1 MEHLTCANG
10 QAKLCG
16 NDVRPARF
24 SGRYRE
30 ETMSFLDDD
39 RPAPKPKFAV
49 DDDLALLSL
58 EELEERIAAFKA
70 EIKRNEEDLERKRK
84 SLSAADSVFKI

>member
-1 MEHLTCANG
+1 MLCRGFASIGMSGSADTAGNG
-10 QAKLCG
+10 
-16 NDVRPARF
+16 
-24 SGRYRE
+24 E

-49 DDDLALLSL
+49 DDDLTLLSL

-70 EIKRNEEDLERKRK
+70 EIKRNEEDLERKRQ